1 MKTFPNGG
9 EWGVQNGS
17 IKKNEV
23 LQVTSLFF
31 WKFYYS
37 LRTFYKMFIWRTNYP
52 NAHIRTFRKSWGF
65 IWGCFFSVSIL
76 KVTGLPSRI
85 YTFPK
90 KSLHKFFR
98 ECFQRDVF
106 RVVPF
111 KQIELY
117 NLQAINILKTGKYLL

>member
-1 MKTFPNGG
+1 MKTFPNRG

-37 LRTFYKMFIWRTNYP
+37 LRTFYKLFIWRINYP

-111 KQIELY
+111 RQIELY